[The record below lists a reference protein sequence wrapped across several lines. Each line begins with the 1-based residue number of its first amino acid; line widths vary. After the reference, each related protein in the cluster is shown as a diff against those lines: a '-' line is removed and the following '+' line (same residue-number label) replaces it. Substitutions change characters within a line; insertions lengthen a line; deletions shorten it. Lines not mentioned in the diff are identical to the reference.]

1 MQNTIEVELLYILY
15 LIYIVCI
22 YFNMIV
28 KFLKYILN
36 KEFKKNI
43 VSIAHTYAY
52 IKENNRIN

>member
-15 LIYIVCI
+15 LIYIICI

-28 KFLKYILN
+28 KFMKYILN
-36 KEFKKNI
+36 KEFLKNI